1 MSAESKLITQ
11 QLTDLLTKGNAHV
24 TFDEAVAN
32 ISLKNIGIKPDNL
45 PYSIWML
52 VDHIRITQADILDF
66 SVNPDYKELKWPDEY
81 WPKEEMPQDENAWKK
96 CLDQIKQDA
105 KQFMDLLSQPD
116 VDLFTPFP
124 HGNGQNLLR
133 EALLIADHN
142 SYHTG
147 EIVLIRRLLGDW
159 NS

>member
-1 MSAESKLITQ
+1 MNADIKLIIQ
-11 QLTDLLTKGNAHV
+11 QLTDLITKGNAHV
-24 TFDEAVAN
+24 TFEKAAAN
-32 ISLKNIGIKPDNL
+32 ISFKNIGIKPNNL

-52 VDHIRITQADILDF
+52 AEHIRITQADILDF
-66 SVNPDYKELKWPDEY
+66 SINPDYKELKWPDEY
-81 WPKEEMPQDENAWKK
+81 WPKEELPENENAWQK
-96 CLDQIKQDA
+96 CLYQIRQDRDQFI
-105 KQFMDLLSQPD
+105 DLLHQPE